1 MGPKFALKLKKQKK
15 QRANWYD
22 YLILY
27 IQYQCLIGTG
37 LYINAAIYRKW
48 KQDIISPLLP
58 NTDVFI

>member
-15 QRANWYD
+15 PRANLYD

-37 LYINAAIYRKW
+37 LYINAAIYCKW